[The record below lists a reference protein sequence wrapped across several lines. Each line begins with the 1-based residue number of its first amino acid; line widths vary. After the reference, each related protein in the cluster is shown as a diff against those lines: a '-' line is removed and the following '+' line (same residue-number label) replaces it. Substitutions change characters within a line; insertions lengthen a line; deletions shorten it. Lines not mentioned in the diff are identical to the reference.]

1 MPQPRRHKTN
11 ADRQKAYRE
20 RLAVKAAAA
29 KAEARSALGAAET
42 QQTPGERALIARVL
56 KAGSEAGSD
65 GAD

>member
-11 ADRQKAYRE
+11 ADRQRAYRE
-20 RLAVKAAAA
+20 RLAVKAAVA

-42 QQTPGERALIARVL
+42 TQTPGERALIARVL
-56 KAGSEAGSD
+56 KAGSD